1 MNKKPIIGI
10 SGSFMIDHGGMF
22 PGYKRAYVNNDYV
35 RSVAMAGGI
44 PYIIPIVNEED
55 LAKEQISNLD
65 ALILSGGYDVNP
77 LIYGEE
83 PKQKL
88 GAILPE
94 RDNFDIWLL
103 KEACKMN
110 KPVLGIC
117 RGIQLINAVF
127 GGTINQD
134 LSYDKNCYVKHFQE
148 TNPATAG
155 HTVEIAAGS
164 RLNAILGSKI
174 TTNSFHHQSLNIVAE
189 GFKVVARAEDGTIE
203 AIEKKG
209 ENFVMGI
216 QWHPEMMSSSS
227 PEMLN
232 IFKELTKN
240 VKRDLVF

>member
-10 SGSFMIDHGGMF
+10 SGNFIMDKGGMF
-22 PGYKRAYVNNDYV
+22 PGYKRAYVNDDYV
-35 RSVAMAGGI
+35 KAVAMAGGV
-44 PYIIPIVNEED
+44 PYIIPIVSDED
-55 LAKEQISNLD
+55 LAKEQISNVD

-94 RDNFDIWLL
+94 RDKFDLWLL

-117 RGIQLINAVF
+117 RGIQLMNAAF
-127 GGTINQD
+127 GGTLNQD
-134 LSYDKNCYVKHFQE
+134 LSYDENCYIKHLQE
-148 TNPATAG
+148 TSPSTAG
-155 HTVEIAAGS
+155 HTVEIMEGS
-164 RLNAILGSKI
+164 RLNSILGSKI
-174 TTNSFHHQSLNIVAE
+174 TTNSFHHQSLNRVAE
-189 GFKVVARAEDGTIE
+189 GFKVTAKAKDGTIE
-203 AIEKKG
+203 AIEKNG

-232 IFKELTKN
+232 IFKELIKN
-240 VKRDLVF
+240 VKKV

>member
-1 MNKKPIIGI
+1 MDK
-10 SGSFMIDHGGMF
+10 GGMF
-22 PGYKRAYVNNDYV
+22 PGYKRAYVNDDYV
-35 RSVAMAGGI
+35 KAVAMAGGV
-44 PYIIPIVNEED
+44 PYIIPIVSDED
-55 LAKEQISNLD
+55 LAKEQISNVD

-94 RDNFDIWLL
+94 RDKFDLWLL

-117 RGIQLINAVF
+117 RGIQLMNAAF
-127 GGTINQD
+127 GGTLNQD
-134 LSYDKNCYVKHFQE
+134 LSYDENCYIKHLQE
-148 TNPATAG
+148 TSPSTAG
-155 HTVEIAAGS
+155 HTVEIMEGS
-164 RLNAILGSKI
+164 RLNSILGSKI
-174 TTNSFHHQSLNIVAE
+174 TTNSFHHQSLNRVAE
-189 GFKVVARAEDGTIE
+189 GFKVTAKAKDGTIE
-203 AIEKKG
+203 AIEKNG

-232 IFKELTKN
+232 IFKELIKN
-240 VKRDLVF
+240 VKKV

>member
-1 MNKKPIIGI
+1 MDKKPIVGI
-10 SGSFMIDHGGMF
+10 SGSFIVDQGGMF
-22 PGYKRAYVNNDYV
+22 PGYRRAYVNDDYV
-35 RSVAMAGGI
+35 RAVAMAGGI
-44 PYIIPIVNEED
+44 PYIIPIVNDED
-55 LAKEQISNLD
+55 LAKEQMSNVD

-94 RDNFDIWLL
+94 RDEFDIWLL

-117 RGIQLINAVF
+117 RGIQLMNAAF

-134 LSYDKNCYVKHFQE
+134 LSYDENCYIKHFQE
-148 TNPATAG
+148 TSPSTAG
-155 HTVEIAAGS
+155 HTVEIVEGS
-164 RLNAILGSKI
+164 RLNFILSSKV
-174 TTNSFHHQSLNIVAE
+174 TTNSFHHQSLNRVAE
-189 GFKVVARAEDGTIE
+189 GFKIAARTKDGTIE
-203 AIEKKG
+203 AIEKEG

-232 IFKELTKN
+232 IFKELIKN
-240 VKRDLVF
+240 VKKG

>member
-10 SGSFMIDHGGMF
+10 SGNFIMDKGGMF
-22 PGYKRAYVNNDYV
+22 PGYKRAYVNDDYV
-35 RSVAMAGGI
+35 KAVAMAGGI
-44 PYIIPIVNEED
+44 PYIIPIVNDED
-55 LAKEQISNLD
+55 LAKEQMSNVD

-94 RDNFDIWLL
+94 RDKFDIWLL

-117 RGIQLINAVF
+117 RGIQLINAAF

-134 LSYDKNCYVKHFQE
+134 LSYDENCYIKHFQE
-148 TNPATAG
+148 TSPSTAG
-155 HTVEIAAGS
+155 HTVEIVEGS
-164 RLNAILGSKI
+164 RLNSILSSKV
-174 TTNSFHHQSLNIVAE
+174 TTNSFHHQSLNRVAE
-189 GFKVVARAEDGTIE
+189 GFKIAARTKDGTIE
-203 AIEKKG
+203 AIEKEG

-232 IFKELTKN
+232 IFKELIKN
-240 VKRDLVF
+240 VKKV